1 MADGFWPDGFAVTI
15 VSYEDIVRDG
25 SKPNHKLEDNDHKAV
40 RILERRAE
48 TAEQHAQTAKR
59 RAEAIEQ
66 RAQTAEQR
74 AQTAEQRAEATEQ
87 RAETAERRAEATE
100 RRAEAT
106 EQRAETAEQRAETA
120 EQRAE
125 TAERKFN
132 ILKKLLKD
140 VLGMLDREAHA
151 AVLQLINNV
160 VNELRLESREHA
172 ANSHASEPSS
182 KLAMIDHLSAH
193 PN

>member
-48 TAEQHAQTAKR
+48 TAEQHAETAKR

-74 AQTAEQRAEATEQ
+74 AQTAEQ
-87 RAETAERRAEATE
+87 
-100 RRAEAT
+100 RAEAT